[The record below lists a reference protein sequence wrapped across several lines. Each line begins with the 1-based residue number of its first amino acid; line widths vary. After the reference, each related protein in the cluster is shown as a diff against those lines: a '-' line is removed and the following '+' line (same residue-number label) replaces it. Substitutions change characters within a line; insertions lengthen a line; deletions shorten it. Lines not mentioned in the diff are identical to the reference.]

1 MNDSISHFS
10 LRNLSNAILYSQIF
24 GPLPRVKKY
33 SREDLKNM
41 GEFSVIVDCIKEGEL
56 VVIRKSRKLV

>member
-33 SREDLKNM
+33 SRE
-41 GEFSVIVDCIKEGEL
+41 EFKKYGGIFSN
-56 VVIRKSRKLV
+56 SRLYKRR